1 LPEKLQYPPEL
12 VVLCT
17 PNVSAVTQRKLDAF
31 CTRVLQVEDLHFPTD
46 SIDSKVPKRTPLQ
59 RKLDN
64 HCPGL
69 TKLRVFELQQYDTV
83 IYVDADCLVLQDISD
98 LLERGKVYVESEAL
112 IAAAPDVVPPDKFNS
127 GVLVVRPNKQVFEN
141 MMGQAGLLTTC
152 DGSDT
157 GFLNAYYNEWFT
169 EMPPMTRLPVGYNA
183 QQVLHELTADR
194 DGVSSSYWDVS
205 VAPDL
210 KIVHFSN
217 ATKPW
222 ETHHAESTAVTTA
235 AAATTT
241 AITTPSKSQSTLVT
255 LWKSWYQKSQNYLAR
270 YLKEQY
276 LEQEAKQQAEQKQN
290 AKIQQ
295 QRKLAAAQQ
304 QRAAND
310 PKHIHRLVTRRF
322 KELRREGMP
331 IQDAMAQAQAE
342 LQPEETTNAGDQVA
356 AMFGMR

>member
-1 LPEKLQYPPEL
+1 
-12 VVLCT
+12 LCT
-17 PNVSAVTQRKLDAF
+17 HNVSAVTQRKLDAF
-31 CTRVLQVEDLHFPTD
+31 CTRVLQVDDLHFPAH
-46 SIDSKVPKRTPLQ
+46 SIDSKVSKRAPLQ
-59 RKLDN
+59 RTLDN

-169 EMPPMTRLPVGYNA
+169 EMPPMARLPVGYNA
-183 QQVLHELTADR
+183 QQALHELTADQE
-194 DGVSSSYWDVS
+194 GVASSYWDVS

-217 ATKPW
+217 AIKPW
-222 ETHHAESTAVTTA
+222 ETPAESS
-235 AAATTT
+235 ATTM
-241 AITTPSKSQSTLVT
+241 PSKSKPQSSLVT

-270 YLKEQY
+270 YLKEQ
-276 LEQEAKQQAEQKQN
+276 LQEQQAKQVAEHKQN

-295 QRKLAAAQQ
+295 ERKSAAAQQ
-304 QRAAND
+304 HRAAND

-322 KELRREGMP
+322 KELRAEGMP
-331 IQDAMAQAQAE
+331 TQDAMAQARAE
-342 LQPEETTNAGDQVA
+342 LQPEETTDAGSQVA

>member
-1 LPEKLQYPPEL
+1 
-12 VVLCT
+12 LCT
-17 PNVSAVTQRKLDAF
+17 HNVSAVTQRKLDAF
-31 CTRVLQVEDLHFPTD
+31 CTRVLQVEDLHFPAH
-46 SIDSKVPKRTPLQ
+46 SMDSKVPKRTPLQ
-59 RKLDN
+59 RTLDN

-83 IYVDADCLVLQDISD
+83 VYIDADCLVLRDISD

-169 EMPPMTRLPVGYNA
+169 QMPPMTRLPVGYNA
-183 QQVLHELTADR
+183 QQALHELTADQE
-194 DGVSSSYWDVS
+194 GVASSYWDVS

-210 KIVHFSN
+210 RILHFSN
-217 ATKPW
+217 AIKPW
-222 ETHHAESTAVTTA
+222 EIHEESTTT
-235 AAATTT
+235 
-241 AITTPSKSQSTLVT
+241 TTPSALVT
-255 LWKSWYQKSQNYLAR
+255 LWRSWYQKSQNYCAR
-270 YLKEQY
+270 YLKEQFQ
-276 LEQEAKQQAEQKQN
+276 EQQAKQQAEQKQH

-295 QRKLAAAQQ
+295 ERKSAAAQQ

-310 PKHIHRLVTRRF
+310 PKQIHRLVTRRF
-322 KELRREGMP
+322 KELRAEGMP
-331 IQDAMAQAQAE
+331 IQDAMAQARAE
-342 LQPEETTNAGDQVA
+342 LQPEETGDAGSQVA
-356 AMFGMR
+356 AMFGMG